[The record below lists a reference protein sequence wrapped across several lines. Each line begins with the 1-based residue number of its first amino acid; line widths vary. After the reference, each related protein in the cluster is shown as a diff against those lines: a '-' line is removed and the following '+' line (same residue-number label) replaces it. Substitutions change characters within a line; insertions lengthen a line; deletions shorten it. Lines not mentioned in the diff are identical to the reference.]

1 MVGACLACALADS
14 ALRIALVERTT
25 LDQLRPGDTPDI
37 RVSAISQASRNI
49 LDSVGVWGQVGASGA
64 TAFCGMEVWDSAG
77 RGCIRFDCA
86 DIGARE
92 LGWIAENRVIQYRL
106 LERASASEN
115 IDLLTPASLVRAE
128 WRDVAVAVELDNG
141 ACLRT
146 RLLVGADGAR
156 SRVRKLAGIDTFGW
170 AYQQTAVVA
179 TVATGIAHQGV
190 ARQCFLPAGP
200 LAFLPLAGTH
210 SSIVWSTDPAHADR
224 LQRMPEAEF
233 ETELAESFEHRLG
246 NISLVSRRVGFP
258 LRLQH
263 ARDYVRARA
272 ALVGDAAH
280 TVHPLAGQG
289 VNLGLQDAAA
299 LAEVLL
305 DTLARGRDIG
315 ALSALRRYERWRKG
329 HNLLV
334 QGVMEGFKRL
344 FGSRLEP
351 LRLARNLGLEMTNAL
366 QPAKDLIMRQ
376 AMGLEGDLP
385 RRARPAVATGVEAD

>member
-1 MVGACLACALADS
+1 M
-14 ALRIALVERTT
+14 
-25 LDQLRPGDTPDI
+25 
-37 RVSAISQASRNI
+37 
-49 LDSVGVWGQVGASGA
+49 
-64 TAFCGMEVWDSAG
+64 
-77 RGCIRFDCA
+77 
-86 DIGARE
+86 
-92 LGWIAENRVIQYRL
+92 
-106 LERASASEN
+106 
-115 IDLLTPASLVRAE
+115 
-128 WRDVAVAVELDNG
+128 
-141 ACLRT
+141 
-146 RLLVGADGAR
+146 
-156 SRVRKLAGIDTFGW
+156 
-170 AYQQTAVVA
+170 
-179 TVATGIAHQGV
+179 
-190 ARQCFLPAGP
+190 
-200 LAFLPLAGTH
+200 
-210 SSIVWSTDPAHADR
+210 
-224 LQRMPEAEF
+224 
-233 ETELAESFEHRLG
+233 
-246 NISLVSRRVGFP
+246 
-258 LRLQH
+258 RLQH